1 MGTIQPRDWGN
12 LMKNNIYV
20 VHQKGLETN
29 PFSFKDFLRPIS
41 EKPFG
46 DLIDVVTR
54 SGPLID
60 KTLAGYDST
69 QTGTMRPE
77 RRCHCDNAAC

>member
-1 MGTIQPRDWGN
+1 MPFIMGTIQPRDWGN

-69 QTGTMRPE
+69 QTGTI
-77 RRCHCDNAAC
+77 